1 MAIYFAR
8 ESIREPS
15 GEEFIGRRSYESYE
29 TYGPCVDCC
38 PAAFTLMPMKQRVLL
53 GMSGGVDSSV
63 AGYLLREQGYEVVG
77 VTMKVWPQ
85 DCISRAEDKCCG
97 PQAVADA
104 RGVAHALGIP
114 HYVVDEA
121 DQFER
126 LVIDYFASEYQAGRT
141 PNPCVMCNE
150 KLKFGNLWSKARA
163 LGCDYIATGHYAII
177 DHVVAA
183 CGDRGRVDSRTASGA
198 TGVIDPGYSYAVLR
212 KSVDRRKDQSY
223 FLFSLHQPQLRRALT
238 PLGRMMK
245 PQIREIARSLGLKV
259 ADKIDSQEI
268 CFVPGN
274 DYKAF
279 LRSRLGENEFHRGEI
294 YDVDGNFVGEHDG
307 IELFTIGQR
316 KGLPGGSLRPRYVV
330 DLDPETNRVIVGDA
344 DDLVADEFEIDRV
357 NWHPVVAMTKADS
370 ASPLDE
376 GEGTEVRGIPSQNR
390 ESREPSPYPLPWE
403 GRGEETP
410 RGQDRGFS
418 FEATVKIRYNHPG
431 TPATIV
437 LSEDNRARICLHEPQ
452 RAVTPGQA
460 AVIYKDDVVLGGGWI
475 CRREAPVLA

>member
-1 MAIYFAR
+1 MNSNR
-8 ESIREPS
+8 
-15 GEEFIGRRSYESYE
+15 
-29 TYGPCVDCC
+29 
-38 PAAFTLMPMKQRVLL
+38 KRVLL

-104 RGVAHALGIP
+104 RSVAHSLGIP

-126 LVIDYFASEYQAGRT
+126 LVIDYFSSEYQAGRT

-150 KLKFGNLWSKARA
+150 KLKFGNLWGKAQA

-177 DHVVAA
+177 EHQKEP
-183 CGDRGRVDSRTASGA
+183 A
-198 TGVIDPGYSYAVLR
+198 TGRDRAVLR
-212 KSVDRRKDQSY
+212 KGVDPRKDQSY
-223 FLFSLHQPQLRRALT
+223 FLFSLRQSQLLHALT
-238 PLGRMMK
+238 PLGTMLK
-245 PQIREIARSLGLKV
+245 PQIREIAHSLGLKV

-279 LRSRLGENEFHRGEI
+279 LRSHLGENEFHRGEI
-294 YDVDGNFVGEHDG
+294 YDVDGNFVGEHEG

-316 KGLPGGSLRPRYVV
+316 KGLPGGSARPRYVV
-330 DLDPETNRVIVGDA
+330 DLDAETNRVIVGDA
-344 DDLVADEFEIDRV
+344 DDLVCEEFEIDRV
-357 NWHPVVAMTKADS
+357 NWIADVEAAVPSRKSDGS
-370 ASPLDE
+370 AREDTRLY
-376 GEGTEVRGIPSQNR
+376 TEVIN
-390 ESREPSPYPLPWE
+390 
-403 GRGEETP
+403 T
-410 RGQDRGFS
+410 
-418 FEATVKIRYNHPG
+418 AVKIRYSHPG
-431 TPATIV
+431 TRATV
-437 LSEDNRARICLHEPQ
+437 TPLEDNRARIRLQEPQ

-460 AVIYKDDVVLGGGWI
+460 AVIYDGDIVVGGGWI
-475 CRREAPVLA
+475 CRSEALSQSAALALA

>member
-1 MAIYFAR
+1 MNK
-8 ESIREPS
+8 
-15 GEEFIGRRSYESYE
+15 
-29 TYGPCVDCC
+29 T
-38 PAAFTLMPMKQRVLL
+38 KQRVLL

-63 AGYLLREQGYEVVG
+63 AGYLLREQGYDVIG

-104 RGVAHALGIP
+104 RGVAHSLGIP

-126 LVIDYFASEYQAGRT
+126 VVIDYFASEYQAGRT

-150 KLKFGNLWSKARA
+150 KLKFGNLWSKAAA

-177 DHVVAA
+177 EHLVAG
-183 CGDRGRVDSRTASGA
+183 GDDPAGADASIQSKSA
-198 TGVIDPGYSYAVLR
+198 GVGDPGYSYAVLR
-212 KSVDRRKDQSY
+212 KGIDPRKDQSY
-223 FLFSLHQPQLRRALT
+223 FLFSLRQPQLRRALT
-238 PLGRMMK
+238 PLGTMTK
-245 PQIREIARSLGLKV
+245 PQIREIAHSLGLKV

-279 LRSRLGENEFHRGEI
+279 LRSHLGENEFHRGEI
-294 YDVDGNFVGEHDG
+294 YDVDGNFVAEHGG

-330 DLDPETNRVIVGDA
+330 DLDPATNRVIIGDA
-344 DDLVADEFEIDRV
+344 NDLVCEEFDIDRV
-357 NWHPVVAMTKADS
+357 NWHPVAGVGEPGS
-370 ASPLDE
+370 ASDTQGAGVNAP
-376 GEGTEVRGIPSQNR
+376 GYNARV
-390 ESREPSPYPLPWE
+390 
-403 GRGEETP
+403 
-410 RGQDRGFS
+410 
-418 FEATVKIRYNHPG
+418 EATVKIRYSHPG
-431 TPATIV
+431 TPATV
-437 LSEDNRARICLHEPQ
+437 TPLENNRARIRLHEPQ

-460 AVIYKDDVVLGGGWI
+460 AVIYDGDVVVGGGWI
-475 CRREAPVLA
+475 CSKQNPSFRAKSRNPVAIGKRDSTGSFDPESFRGSG

>member
-1 MAIYFAR
+1 MNR
-8 ESIREPS
+8 NR
-15 GEEFIGRRSYESYE
+15 
-29 TYGPCVDCC
+29 
-38 PAAFTLMPMKQRVLL
+38 QRVLL

-63 AGYLLREQGYEVVG
+63 AGYLLREQDYDVIG

-104 RGVAHALGIP
+104 RAVAHSLGIP

-150 KLKFGNLWSKARA
+150 KLKFGNLWSKAAA

-177 DHVVAA
+177 EHVVA
-183 CGDRGRVDSRTASGA
+183 RGV
-198 TGVIDPGYSYAVLR
+198 DPGYSYAVLR
-212 KSVDRRKDQSY
+212 KGVDPRKDQSY
-223 FLFSLHQPQLRRALT
+223 FLFSLRQPQLRRALT
-238 PLGRMMK
+238 PLGKMTK
-245 PQIREIARSLGLKV
+245 LQIREIAHSLGLKV
-259 ADKIDSQEI
+259 ADKVDSQEI

-279 LRSRLGENEFHRGEI
+279 LRSHLGETEFHHGAI
-294 YDVDGNFVGEHDG
+294 YDVAGNFVGEHEG

-316 KGLPGGSLRPRYVV
+316 KGLPGGSPRARYVV
-330 DLDPETNRVIVGDA
+330 DLDPETHRVIVGDA
-344 DDLVADEFEIDRV
+344 DDLIVDEFEIDRV
-357 NWHPVVAMTKADS
+357 NWHPVAGGVDPGA
-370 ASPLDE
+370 
-376 GEGTEVRGIPSQNR
+376 
-390 ESREPSPYPLPWE
+390 
-403 GRGEETP
+403 
-410 RGQDRGFS
+410 

-431 TPATIV
+431 TFATITP
-437 LSEDNRARICLHEPQ
+437 LDNDRAHVRLHEPQ

-460 AVIYKDDVVLGGGWI
+460 AVIYDEDVVLAGGWI
-475 CRREAPVLA
+475 CRTRHPERSEAESKEPVAVS

>member
-1 MAIYFAR
+1 MN
-8 ESIREPS
+8 PNQ
-15 GEEFIGRRSYESYE
+15 
-29 TYGPCVDCC
+29 
-38 PAAFTLMPMKQRVLL
+38 KRVLL

-63 AGYLLREQGYEVVG
+63 AGYLLREQGYDVIG

-104 RGVAHALGIP
+104 RAVAHSLGIP

-126 LVIDYFASEYQAGRT
+126 TVIDYFTSEYQAGRT

-150 KLKFGNLWSKARA
+150 KLKFGNLWGKAEA

-177 DHVVAA
+177 EHQE
-183 CGDRGRVDSRTASGA
+183 DR
-198 TGVIDPGYSYAVLR
+198 AVLR
-212 KSVDRRKDQSY
+212 KGADPRKDQSY
-223 FLFSLHQPQLRRALT
+223 FLFSLRQPQLRRALT
-238 PLGRMMK
+238 PLGAMRK
-245 PQIREIARSLGLKV
+245 PEIRKIAHSLGLKV

-279 LRSRLGENEFHRGEI
+279 LRSHLGENEFHRGEI

-316 KGLPGGSLRPRYVV
+316 KGLPGGSARPRYVI
-330 DLDPETNRVIVGDA
+330 DLDAKTNRVIVGGV
-344 DDLVADEFEIDRV
+344 DDLVCDEFKIDRT
-357 NWHPVVAMTKADS
+357 NWIGRDLT
-370 ASPLDE
+370 
-376 GEGTEVRGIPSQNR
+376 GENVELAVKVRYS
-390 ESREPSPYPLPWE
+390 
-403 GRGEETP
+403 
-410 RGQDRGFS
+410 
-418 FEATVKIRYNHPG
+418 HPG
-431 TPATIV
+431 TRATV
-437 LSEDNRARICLHEPQ
+437 TPLENHRARIRLHEPQ

-460 AVIYKDDVVLGGGWI
+460 AVIYDGDVVVGGGWI
-475 CRREAPVLA
+475 CRGEPPGHYEPVRRSESLVSA

>member
-1 MAIYFAR
+1 MNR
-8 ESIREPS
+8 N
-15 GEEFIGRRSYESYE
+15 
-29 TYGPCVDCC
+29 
-38 PAAFTLMPMKQRVLL
+38 KQRVLL

-63 AGYLLREQGYEVVG
+63 AGYLLREQGYEVIG

-104 RGVAHALGIP
+104 RGVAHALAIP

-126 LVIDYFASEYQAGRT
+126 VVIDYFASEYQAGRT

-177 DHVVAA
+177 EHVAA
-183 CGDRGRVDSRTASGA
+183 TPSSHREERGEGAAS
-198 TGVIDPGYSYAVLR
+198 TYAVLR
-212 KSVDRRKDQSY
+212 KGVDPRKDQSY
-223 FLFSLHQPQLRRALT
+223 FLFSLRQPQLRRALT
-238 PLGRMMK
+238 PLGTMAK

-279 LRSRLGENEFHRGEI
+279 LRSHLGENEFHRGEI
-294 YDVDGNFVGEHDG
+294 YDVDGNFIGEHDG

-316 KGLPGGSLRPRYVV
+316 KGLPGGSPRPRYVV
-330 DLDPETNRVIVGDA
+330 DLDPTTNRVIVGDA
-344 DDLVADEFEIDRV
+344 DDLVCEEFEIDRV
-357 NWHPVVAMTKADS
+357 NWHPAAAGGDR
-370 ASPLDE
+370 SP
-376 GEGTEVRGIPSQNR
+376 
-390 ESREPSPYPLPWE
+390 
-403 GRGEETP
+403 
-410 RGQDRGFS
+410 

-431 TPATIV
+431 TPATV
-437 LSEDNRARICLHEPQ
+437 TLLENDRAHVRLHEPQ

-460 AVIYKDDVVLGGGWI
+460 AVIYDGQVVLGGGWI
-475 CRREAPVLA
+475 CRREALVTA

>member
-1 MAIYFAR
+1 MNK
-8 ESIREPS
+8 
-15 GEEFIGRRSYESYE
+15 
-29 TYGPCVDCC
+29 T
-38 PAAFTLMPMKQRVLL
+38 KQRVLL

-63 AGYLLREQGYEVVG
+63 AGYLLHEQGYEVIG

-126 LVIDYFASEYQAGRT
+126 VVIDYFASEYQAGRT

-177 DHVVAA
+177 EHHADH
-183 CGDRGRVDSRTASGA
+183 
-198 TGVIDPGYSYAVLR
+198 AVLR
-212 KSVDRRKDQSY
+212 KGVDPRKDQSY
-223 FLFSLHQPQLRRALT
+223 FLFSLRQPQLRRALT
-238 PLGRMMK
+238 PLGTMTK
-245 PQIREIARSLGLKV
+245 PQIREIAHSLGLKV

-279 LRSRLGENEFHRGEI
+279 LRSHLGENEFHRGEI

-316 KGLPGGSLRPRYVV
+316 KGLPGGSPRPRYVV
-330 DLDPETNRVIVGDA
+330 DLDPATNRVVVGDA
-344 DDLVADEFEIDRV
+344 DDLVCDEFEIDRV
-357 NWHPVVAMTKADS
+357 NWHPAGGIIQDGPLP
-370 ASPLDE
+370 ASPLRE
-376 GEGTEVRGIPSQNR
+376 GERNEVRGFSPGATETS
-390 ESREPSPYPLPWE
+390 EPSPYPLPSK
-403 GRGEETP
+403 GRGEQQSFNGAP
-410 RGQDRGFS
+410 RRSLS

-431 TPATIV
+431 TRATV
-437 LSEDNRARICLHEPQ
+437 TALEDDRAHVRLHEPQ

-460 AVIYKDDVVLGGGWI
+460 AVIYDGQVVLGGGWI
-475 CRREAPVLA
+475 CRREALVTA